1 MLEHYLPQNP
11 VIDHTDGVSAEF
23 AAWRF
28 NLRCSNTEPLLR
40 GLENIEIP
48 FVGAA
53 SAAKQ
58 KDIAEAAPTLCMV
71 YL

>member
-1 MLEHYLPQNP
+1 MRGLNLNDFTRHLMCDMTLGE
-11 VIDHTDGVSAEF
+11 
-23 AAWRF
+23 RF
-28 NLRCSNTEPLLR
+28 DKTITARGELR

-58 KDIAEAAPTLCMV
+58 KDIAAEAAPTLCMV

>member
-1 MLEHYLPQNP
+1 MIS
-11 VIDHTDGVSAEF
+11 VMVVGF
-23 AAWRF
+23 
-28 NLRCSNTEPLLR
+28 R

-48 FVGAA
+48 FAGAA

-58 KDIAEAAPTLCMV
+58 KDIAEAAPTFSRCLYMV

>member
-1 MLEHYLPQNP
+1 MMGIPS
-11 VIDHTDGVSAEF
+11 IDNIPNENISV
-23 AAWRF
+23 
-28 NLRCSNTEPLLR
+28 R

-58 KDIAEAAPTLCMV
+58 KDIAAEVSAVT
-71 YL
+71 